1 MKIIDAL
8 PKYLGLVICFDSQ
21 TQLGMQS
28 AQALLQKLRNVVG
41 PGLSITVA
49 AQRRWLRRHLFWNS
63 G

>member
-1 MKIIDAL
+1 MKMIDAL
-8 PKYLGLVICFDSQ
+8 PKYLSLVICFNSQ

-49 AQRRWLRRHLFWNS
+49 EKRRHLFWNDF
-63 G
+63 